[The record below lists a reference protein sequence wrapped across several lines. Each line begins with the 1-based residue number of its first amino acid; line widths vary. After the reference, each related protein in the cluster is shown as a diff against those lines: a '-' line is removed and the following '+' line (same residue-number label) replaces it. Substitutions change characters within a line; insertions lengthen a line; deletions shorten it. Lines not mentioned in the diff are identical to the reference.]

1 MDFKFEE
8 NNIVQLKG
16 GEDSDLSHL
25 LPRVEKFE
33 IEQSKTPAE
42 IWQRRQDA
50 LAEEAGLSIL
60 LVDGHQPPSLAVSNN
75 NSVCRF
81 FQSSHKYAHL
91 CESYCGRAF
100 ESVQKKGQS
109 FSYRCHAGFQCVAV
123 KLSPNPIRPLAAI
136 VGRALTKV
144 ADYEDLLKRR
154 ETENWQD
161 SPADELLTNLRF
173 AQSEA
178 EIQELGARLQKLD
191 ARETRD
197 LIEFVARTEPN
208 PFAHGKIELAVE
220 VPEAMET
227 DRKSSSKS
235 ANIISPVND
244 NSDKSDQTDQTDGD
258 DQSIFEGRTHFT
270 QTVIEEKNEPPKNS
284 PQNVF
289 PPVDI
294 TGETFE
300 DFAAWQLFIDVL
312 LDKSFKD
319 ACAETLQF
327 LTARYGMTSL
337 AWLERSKLLFKPFLV
352 SEDLRDVLKI
362 LNLKVD
368 DYRLQE
374 AVLNES
380 SLVLASP
387 QKIEVFPLAVGE
399 DVRAAIVIGDH
410 IADDERRS
418 RIARFSRQIAV
429 SLEVLR
435 LREELARRA
444 KIIRAVQIF
453 SEKLNSVESA
463 ASGVAGNVFDSL
475 LKTCAELLDATR
487 GSLLLYDES
496 TQKLTVQAA
505 FGTRA
510 REIKLVGGA
519 IGERIAKRVWKE
531 GKPIVAENLVNQSLT
546 PAPPER
552 AYLTDSFISF
562 PLFVGNRA
570 IGVLNLTDKRGAEN
584 SDSAGYNLNDLDLLE
599 TIAPQLAIA
608 LDRASLQQK
617 AGKFEQLSI
626 TDSLTGL
633 LNRRYLD
640 ERLNEEVSRSLRDG
654 RPMSFL
660 MVDIDNFKS
669 YNDRFGHRAGD
680 EVLIITAHALK
691 SVLRNADV
699 AARFGGDEFCLLL
712 PNTSL
717 EEAKQ
722 IGERIREQVEDTTY
736 PHRDLTVSIGV
747 SANFPLNIS
756 PQEIIEFADKA
767 LYQAKRTGKN
777 NVQLLLFEQPPQ
789 DDWPVN

>member
-25 LPRVEKFE
+25 LPRAEKFE
-33 IEQSKTPAE
+33 IKQADTPAE

-81 FQSSHKYAHL
+81 FQSSYKYAHL
-91 CESYCGRAF
+91 CESDCGKAF
-100 ESVQKKGQS
+100 ESVQKKGES

-178 EIQELGARLQKLD
+178 EIRELGVRLQNLD
-191 ARETRD
+191 AKETRD

-220 VPEAMET
+220 VPEAT
-227 DRKSSSKS
+227 DAERKKMSKS
-235 ANIISPVND
+235 ANVNSPLID
-244 NSDKSDQTDQTDGD
+244 SSDQPDKTAGD
-258 DQSIFEGRTHFT
+258 DQIMLEGRKLFT
-270 QTVIEEKNEPPKNS
+270 QTVAEEKAEPPQNQ
-284 PQNVF
+284 PQKIP

-327 LTARYGMTSL
+327 LTARYGITSL
-337 AWLERSKLLFKPFLV
+337 GWLERSKLLFKPFLV
-352 SEDLRDVLKI
+352 SEDLRDVLKT

-463 ASGVAGNVFDSL
+463 ASGIPGNVFDSL

-552 AYLTDSFISF
+552 AYLSDSFISF
-562 PLFVGNRA
+562 PLFVGSRA

-584 SDSAGYNLNDLDLLE
+584 SDSAAGYNLNDLDLLE

-722 IGERIREQVEDTTY
+722 IGERIREQIEDTTY

-777 NVQLLLFEQPPQ
+777 NVQLLLFEQSSQ